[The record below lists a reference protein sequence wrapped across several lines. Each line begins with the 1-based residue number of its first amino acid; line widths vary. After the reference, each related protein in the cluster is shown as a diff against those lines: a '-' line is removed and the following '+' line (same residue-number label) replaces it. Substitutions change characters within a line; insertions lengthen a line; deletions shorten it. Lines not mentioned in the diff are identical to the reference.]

1 MYSRLAEGALVNG
14 ALRRRMRAFHTSAAL
29 IGLHDS
35 VRGGRALGI
44 GRGQDYRITACL
56 ERAGAATVDVI
67 DLGATDRR
75 APLASVEAGYDIVG
89 DFAVIQFLNR
99 WRGAVAQVAR
109 ILRPGGLF
117 HFEVFT
123 TRALNRPAVG
133 LLFDRCGAEH
143 FTSEDF
149 LHELDINGLPL
160 MWRATRERGQ
170 LLLGVAQKPRND

>member
-44 GRGQDYRITACL
+44 GRGQDHRITACL
-56 ERAGAATVDVI
+56 ERAGAAAVDVI

-89 DFAVIQFLNR
+89 DFAVTAGR
-99 WRGAVAQVAR
+99 SRRGHGR
-109 ILRPGGLF
+109 RLGR
-117 HFEVFT
+117 
-123 TRALNRPAVG
+123 RRPAA
-133 LLFDRCGAEH
+133 FR
-143 FTSEDF
+143 
-149 LHELDINGLPL
+149 
-160 MWRATRERGQ
+160 
-170 LLLGVAQKPRND
+170 